1 MNKTLLMLIIAV
13 TMALPANAIT
23 AREAFVRLASPS
35 LNLLTLDMR
44 QDLLSYYDADTL
56 RQVPN
61 ALAGLSQLTR
71 PVTDSYLKVRITP
84 VSTMTIKILPHK
96 NDTIVATVY
105 TIASPGQAADSQ
117 VSFYDSK
124 MNKLSDDKYLK
135 MAQIDEFIETPHN
148 RQGREL
154 KKELLSAIPYPTVEY
169 TLTPESDDLTARL
182 TVTDYLGAETM
193 QQLKPYLRPELVYI
207 WKNDRKF
214 ELRK

>member
-1 MNKTLLMLIIAV
+1 MKKTLLTLIIAV

-23 AREAFVRLASPS
+23 AREAFVRLTSPS

-71 PVTDSYLKVRITP
+71 PVTDSYLKVHITP

-148 RQGREL
+148 RQEREL

-182 TVTDYLGAETM
+182 TVADYLGAETM

>member
-1 MNKTLLMLIIAV
+1 MNKTLLTLIIAV

-35 LNLLTLDMR
+35 LTLLTLDMR

-84 VSTMTIKILPHK
+84 VSTLTIKILPHK

-182 TVTDYLGAETM
+182 TVADYLGAETM
-193 QQLKPYLRPELVYI
+193 QQLKPYLRSELVYI

>member
-1 MNKTLLMLIIAV
+1 MNKTLLTLIIAV
-13 TMALPANAIT
+13 TMAIPANAIT
-23 AREAFVRLASPS
+23 AREAFVRLSSPS

-182 TVTDYLGAETM
+182 TVADYLGAETM

-207 WKNDRKF
+207 WENDRKF